1 MTQKVQIEGVQYIKA
16 SKAEFFALVSAK
28 GTAGAKSTFFYLS
41 REDMIRL
48 VENCPELLNR
58 NQTDTLVWKGSNF
71 IDVRRALNVANI
83 HHTMIPCN
91 MAKKDMPLDANG
103 NRATTQEKFI
113 SDFFGG
119 RWIGGLKSGGGVS
132 ESGRMAD
139 VKTAGGF
146 QIEVKG
152 FYGRLACRVSLDT
165 VKTLYKD
172 GIFDDKDMKVIQK
185 RLQMTETEE

>member
-1 MTQKVQIEGVQYIKA
+1 MTQKIQIEGIQYIKA

-28 GTAGAKSTFFYLS
+28 GAAGAKSTFFYLS
-41 REDMIRL
+41 RVDMIRL
-48 VENCPELLNR
+48 IENCPELLNR
-58 NQTDTLVWKGSNF
+58 NQTDTLVWKGTNF
-71 IDVRRALNVANI
+71 VDVRRALNAANV
-83 HHTMIPCN
+83 HYTMIPCN

-119 RWIGGLKSGGGVS
+119 RWIGGLKSGSANEV
-132 ESGRMAD
+132 GRMAD

-165 VKTLYKD
+165 IQALHKD
-172 GIFDDKDMKVIQK
+172 GTFDDEDMKVIQK
-185 RLQMTETEE
+185 RIQLMETEE